1 MAFGVGYNNIR
12 PQRNRMSSL
21 VLVKVTEWTTYGIGT
36 TDGHEKVYVC
46 EELFRP
52 LHPGEGQ
59 LVFQERHTVKLN
71 GQRKNHFRMPTP
83 ESDILV
89 ANLEVGPNGR
99 IYASQW
105 NFLTD
110 YNRIAKRR
118 GFPLLQVESA
128 QSGEMMVAAG

>member
-1 MAFGVGYNNIR
+1 
-12 PQRNRMSSL
+12 MSSL
-21 VLVKVTEWTTYGIGT
+21 FLVKVTEWTTYGIGKT
-36 TDGHEKVYVC
+36 AEHEKVYIC

-59 LVFQERHTVKLN
+59 LVFQERHTVKLY
-71 GQRKNHFRMPTP
+71 GQRKNHFRQPNP

-118 GFPLLQVESA
+118 GLPPLQAGETFQPA
-128 QSGEMMVAAG
+128 EMMVAAGAR